1 MNVNK
6 KKLAEIFGC
15 DVRTVTAWQSLAK
28 PGAATCFRRRKR

>member
-15 DVRTVTAWQSLAK
+15 DVRTVT
-28 PGAATCFRRRKR
+28 